1 MTILLSAVLPVGLIM
16 IIGFIAGRNLKLDQ
30 PTLSQISIYILAPAL
45 VANSLY
51 RTTVSWKSAT
61 ELLWGYALISL
72 ILYGLVVGFCLLLG
86 VEKSDRQS
94 FLAITMCPNNGNM
107 GLPVVTFALGE
118 AGLERAII
126 YMIGSSIFLFSIAP
140 GMLKGDGLRLGL
152 RLTLKLPLVWAML
165 AGVSLNLFQVELPFN
180 LGKSIE
186 LLGMAAIPM
195 ALLILGMQLAT
206 THFDIRKREILAA
219 GVKLAIAPLI
229 AYFVGR
235 LLSLEG
241 LDLQVLILQT
251 AMPTAI
257 SSLIM
262 VKEFGGNAPMVA
274 RTIIL
279 STMMS
284 FLSLPLVI
292 WLIQDFA

>member
-1 MTILLSAVLPVGLIM
+1 MTILLSVVLPVGLIM

-45 VANSLY
+45 VADSLY
-51 RTTVSWKSAT
+51 RTTVSWKSAA
-61 ELLWGYALISL
+61 ELLLGYALISL
-72 ILYGLVVGFCLLLG
+72 ILYGLVVSFCLLLR
-86 VEKSDRQS
+86 VEKNDRQS
-94 FLAITMCPNNGNM
+94 LLAITLCPNNGNM

-126 YMIGSSIFLFSIAP
+126 YMIGSSIFLFGIAP
-140 GMLKGDGLRLGL
+140 GMLKGDGLMLGL

-186 LLGMAAIPM
+186 LLGIAAIPM

-206 THFDIRKREILAA
+206 THFDIRKQEILAA

-235 LLSLEG
+235 LLRLEG

-257 SSLIM
+257 NSLIM

-279 STMMS
+279 STMIS

-292 WLIQDFA
+292 WLIQDFS

>member
-1 MTILLSAVLPVGLIM
+1 M
-16 IIGFIAGRNLKLDQ
+16 
-30 PTLSQISIYILAPAL
+30 
-45 VANSLY
+45 
-51 RTTVSWKSAT
+51 
-61 ELLWGYALISL
+61 
-72 ILYGLVVGFCLLLG
+72 
-86 VEKSDRQS
+86 EKSDRLS
-94 FLAITMCPNNGNM
+94 FLAITLCPNNGNM

-126 YMIGSSIFLFSIAP
+126 YMIGSSILLFGIAP
-140 GMLKGDGLRLGL
+140 GMLKGDGLGLGL

-165 AGVSLNLFQVELPFN
+165 AGITLHLFPIEIPFN
-180 LGKSIE
+180 LGKSLE
-186 LLGMAAIPM
+186 LLGIAAIPI

-206 THFDIRKREILAA
+206 THFDIRRREILAA
-219 GVKLAIAPLI
+219 GVKLAIAPTI
-229 AYFVGR
+229 AYLVGK
-235 LLSLEG
+235 LLRLEG

-257 SSLIM
+257 NSLIM

-284 FLSLPLVI
+284 FLSLPLII
-292 WLIQDFA
+292 WLIE